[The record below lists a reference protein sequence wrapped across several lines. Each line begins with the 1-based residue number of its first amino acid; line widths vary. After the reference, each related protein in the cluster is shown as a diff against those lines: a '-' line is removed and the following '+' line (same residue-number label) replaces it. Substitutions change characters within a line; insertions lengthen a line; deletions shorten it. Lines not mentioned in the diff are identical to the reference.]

1 MDWGKREEERCIEM
15 RKIERDEMRRDEM
28 RSDEMKAGVSERG
41 ERRDESG
48 SERFR
53 GMGGEM
59 EKKLF
64 TRLRRIAIWE
74 EEGCLAH
81 CSVGEVTTLPPGT

>member
-1 MDWGKREEERCIEM
+1 
-15 RKIERDEMRRDEM
+15 M

-59 EKKLF
+59 ENKLF